1 MTRSSR
7 ADDERVF
14 RRVVDHV
21 QGAIASGDL
30 KPGDR
35 LPSERELSE
44 QFGIGRS
51 SVREAL
57 RVLEDMGLVRS
68 TPRDLRGPLILQ
80 ASAEPIRR
88 SMAMLASTSMLD
100 LGQLVQLRMIA
111 DSSANLLA
119 ATRRTDAHL
128 IKIERSIARMHECIR
143 LGYPEFSQAD
153 LDFHDAISEAC
164 RNPLVQVYGGVTR
177 EAVLNLINRK
187 IARSSD
193 QRALML
199 QSVRH
204 HKAVFDAVVDRDAL
218 LASRLAREALY
229 AYYADH
235 VNARDRAIMAQLV
248 LECGGTLP
256 T

>member
-1 MTRSSR
+1 MTQGSR

-14 RRVVDHV
+14 RRVVDYV
-21 QGAIASGDL
+21 QGAIANGDL
-30 KPGDR
+30 QPGDR
-35 LPSERELSE
+35 LPSERDLSE
-44 QFGIGRS
+44 RFGIGRS

-57 RVLEDMGLVRS
+57 RVLENMELVRS
-68 TPRDLRGPLILQ
+68 TPRDLRGPLILP

-100 LGQLVQLRMIA
+100 LGELVVLRMIA

-119 ATRRTDAHL
+119 ATRRTDTHL
-128 IKIERSIARMHECIR
+128 LKIERSIARMRACIR
-143 LGYPEFSQAD
+143 LGYSQFSQAD
-153 LDFHDAISEAC
+153 LDFHDAIAEAC
-164 RNPLVQVYGGVTR
+164 CSPVLQVYGGVTR
-177 EAVLNLINRK
+177 EAVLNLISRK
-187 IARSSD
+187 ITESSD

-199 QSVRH
+199 QSVRQ
-204 HKAVFDAVVDRDAL
+204 HKAVFDALVDHDAL

-235 VNARDRAIMAQLV
+235 VGDQDRAIMAQLV